1 MPVKSANV
9 KQKTGFARARKK
21 IKDIGIGVAT
31 AVATMAP
38 LKGAAQDMVIDPEST
53 HISLLVETIRQG
65 MTVENHSSPDKE
77 FLIFSGVDNRF
88 IFDDSLRNMD
98 INTDEIV
105 DVANMRAGRSF
116 YGVIS
121 REAEVSGLY
130 NSDAHGLYFN
140 LVKSALFSEDI
151 FDRRNYIY
159 NTDRLYDKY
168 IEILG
173 KQFKPIRKMPHKNV
187 KIVVHC
193 LEEFTKI
200 SAYDREN
207 RGKLLGSMVMNGLDG
222 EVLGHSHNHEVFVF
236 KTNDD
241 MKNYRVYDGTD
252 ETIIPVKKI
261 AKASKPRLIRDYRL
275 R

>member
-1 MPVKSANV
+1 MPVKSKNI
-9 KQKTGFARARKK
+9 KPKTNFARAKKK

-31 AVATMAP
+31 AVAAFAP
-38 LKGAAQDMVIDPEST
+38 LKGAAQDMFFDPENER
-53 HISLLVETIRQG
+53 ISLLVETIRQG

-77 FLIFSGVDNRF
+77 FLIFSGVDTRF
-88 IFDDSLRNMD
+88 IFDDSLRHMD
-98 INTDEIV
+98 INTDGMA
-105 DVANMRAGRSF
+105 DVANMRAGSSF

-121 REAEVSGLY
+121 PRAELSGQY
-130 NSDAHGLYFN
+130 SSDAYGLYFN

-151 FDRRNYIY
+151 FDRHNYIY

-168 IEILG
+168 IDILG

-200 SAYDREN
+200 SAYDRAN
-207 RGKLLGSMVMNGLDG
+207 KGKLLGSMVMNGLDG

-252 ETIIPVKKI
+252 ETVIPVKKV
-261 AKASKPRLIRDYRL
+261 ARASKPRLIRDYNL